1 MMKVCDNRPY
11 ILQPRYDTGDLCV
24 VSVNAADFAPDAT
37 GAADAAPAIQAALDA
52 CAKMGGG
59 TVYLPEGRYALR
71 SYLVI
76 PTAVTLRGEWINPEE
91 EPNRGRGTILCAYCG
106 KNDPDGAPQITMHAC
121 SGLKNMLIYYPEQ
134 RVGEPTPYSP
144 TARQD
149 GADSITLENV
159 TLVNPWRGV
168 QCGPDGNELHM
179 LKNVYITPVDIGF
192 FMDQTTDIG
201 RMQNLN
207 IRPRYWEE
215 FTLTAADAPMS
226 ESDRETL
233 RAHMLAHTTG
243 VFMARSD
250 WEYGYDIH
258 IEHCHIGF
266 TITVFASFGPNA
278 QISRLQ
284 LHNCYIGFH
293 LIKLNAF
300 GVALSDSR
308 ITADIPG
315 LRAAILSDASFET
328 VMQLNGVELSGY
340 PRLIEHE
347 GSGFLGFTNCT
358 LSDWSDVAVR
368 QTAGGLSLQQCTFA
382 EGRHLELLDGVGGTQ
397 VLGCTFAGERHFDVS
412 DKAAAEL
419 QFSDEP
425 LNLPVAPRGGHKF
438 RTLPARP
445 TADKLYLATDYG
457 VTTDPDTDN
466 TEALQAALDDA
477 GKTGGVV
484 FLPGG
489 WYRVNGTLAVP
500 AGVELRGV
508 FEVPSHTMGGGSV
521 LRTYHGRGNENAEP
535 FLTLGEGAGVRGLV
549 IQHPEQDAV
558 DPVPYPW
565 SVRSLGRNVY
575 AIDVVFVNAW
585 LGLDFGTNPSD
596 GHYISYIGGAP
607 IRCGIFV
614 GNCAGEGWVE
624 NVQYN
629 PHYWGRSNFENRVGD
644 HFREFW
650 HRQIEYLDALR
661 FGYTENEHVLG
672 TFVFAAR
679 HGLHFLLQDGRG
691 AKGTFIGH
699 GTDGGEIGLDIV
711 GCEDID
717 LINTELVTIESPLT
731 RMYFVTEPGSTGK
744 VRVFNSLMW
753 GNPDYPVVLHGC
765 DVQFEQTNFVDCGKT
780 CITVHGGTHDID
792 GSYFY
797 KNSDNA
803 VVLGGELTLRGSMTP
818 RRAEV
823 RDPAAPVI
831 DAENRG
837 GTLKTAWNWSK

>member
-1 MMKVCDNRPY
+1 MDKINSRPY
-11 ILQPRYDTGDLCV
+11 ILKPRYDSSDLCV
-24 VSVNAADFAPDAT
+24 VTVNAADFAPDAT
-37 GAADAAPAIQAALDA
+37 GAADAAPAIQAALDR
-52 CAKMGGG
+52 CAAQGGG

-71 SYLVI
+71 SYLII
-76 PTAVTLRGEWINPEE
+76 PTAVTLRGEWTNPDD

-106 KNDPDGAPQITMHAC
+106 KHDPDGAPQIVMHAC
-121 SGLKNMLIYYPEQ
+121 SGIKNMLIYYPEQ
-134 RVGEPTPYSP
+134 VVGNPIPYSP
-144 TARQD
+144 TVRQQ
-149 GADSITLENV
+149 GVDSVTLENV

-179 LKNVYITPVDIGF
+179 LKNVYITPVHEGF
-192 FMDQTTDIG
+192 FMDVTTDIG

-215 FTLTAADAPMS
+215 FTLTPDAAPLSADECA
-226 ESDRETL
+226 TL
-233 RAHMLAHTTG
+233 RAHMLAKVTG

-266 TITVFASFGPNA
+266 TITVFASGGPNA
-278 QISRLQ
+278 QISRLI
-284 LHNCYIGFH
+284 LHNCEIGFH
-293 LIKLNAF
+293 LLKLNAY

-315 LRAAILSDASFET
+315 LRAAIVSDASFDT
-328 VMQLNGVELSGY
+328 VMQLNGVELSGCY
-340 PRLIEHE
+340 PNLIEHN
-347 GSGFLGFTNCT
+347 GSGFLGFTNCE
-358 LSDWSDVAVR
+358 LSGWTDAAVV
-368 QTAGGLSLQQCTFA
+368 QNAGGLSLHQCTFG
-382 EGRHLELLDGVGGTQ
+382 EGEHLRLSDGVGGTQ
-397 VLGCTFAGERHFDVS
+397 VLGCTFAGERHFTVS
-412 DKAAAEL
+412 DKAATEL

-425 LNLPVAPRGGHKF
+425 LNLPVAPKGGHKF

-445 TADKLYLATDYG
+445 KADNLFLAADYG
-457 VTTDPDTDN
+457 VTTDSNTDN
-466 TEALQAALDDA
+466 TAALQAALDAA
-477 GKTGGVV
+477 GKEGGVV
-484 FLPGG
+484 FLSGG
-489 WYRVNGTLAVP
+489 WYRVDGALTVP

-508 FEVPSHTMGGGSV
+508 FEVPSHTMGGGTV
-521 LRTYHGRGNENAEP
+521 LRTYHGRGNEDAEP
-535 FLTLGEGAGVRGLV
+535 FITLGEGAGVRGLV

-565 SVRSLGRNVY
+565 SVQGRGKNVY

-585 LGLDFGTNPSD
+585 LGLDFGTYPSD

-629 PHYWGRSNFENRVGD
+629 PHYWGRSNFENRVGN

-650 HRQIEYLDALR
+650 RRQIEFLDALR

-672 TFVFAAR
+672 TFVFAAK
-679 HGLHFLLQDGRG
+679 HGLQFVLQDGKG

-711 GCEDID
+711 GCDDID

-731 RMYFVTEPGSTGK
+731 RMYFVTEPGSTGT

-753 GNPDYPVVLHGC
+753 GGPHYPVVLHGC
-765 DVQFEQTNFVDCGKT
+765 NTHFQQTNFVDCGNT
-780 CITVHGGTHDID
+780 CITVHGGEHDII

-797 KNSDNA
+797 KNHDNVA
-803 VVLGGELTLRGSMTP
+803 VNGGALTIRGSMTP
-818 RRAEV
+818 RRSEV
-823 RDPAAPVI
+823 RDAEAPVI
-831 DAENRG
+831 DTVCNG
-837 GTLKTAWNWSK
+837 GTMTATLNWSK